1 LHQLA
6 AATTP
11 YAAPV
16 AWRFITQFLFFAGI
30 AAASGA
36 SAVYYLAVR
45 PAVRRAGP
53 RFADDGE
60 RVLTRARVVT
70 AIAGVILLL
79 VIYPQLAGKVTRS
92 VKGISYGTGLQPSTV
107 LHWIGKP
114 APAGDWL
121 SAGTLFGA
129 QFALF
134 AGSAILLI
142 IAALPALRRASSAL
156 IGLGA
161 IGVVLA
167 ELILIVP
174 GGPGDTAAA
183 ALFSEVLTNLH
194 PIAGCLWLGGVT
206 ALVATAAA
214 GRRLSPEGGAAIW
227 PVVWRRFAIIAEV
240 AVSGVIVT
248 GLWVAWESLGSF
260 DQFFTTVFGRV
271 LLAKMVVV
279 ALLLLIGALNEF
291 VMLPRIVRL
300 RAAGDDTSLFRVAV
314 RDFPR
319 LVAVEVV
326 LGIAVIAIV
335 PFLAGSGREET
346 GGMADPAPTGAILGA
361 LLIVLLI
368 VVTSFALNLRFAAGH
383 RDARKQEAHQP
394 GEGVAPS
401 LNEG

>member
-1 LHQLA
+1 MHELA
-6 AATTP
+6 AAATP

-30 AAASGA
+30 AVASGA
-36 SAVYYLAVR
+36 SAVYYLALR

-53 RFADDGE
+53 RFSGDGD
-60 RVLTRARVVT
+60 RVLARARVVT
-70 AIAGVILLL
+70 AISGLVLLL

-92 VKGISYGTGLQPSTV
+92 TKHMAYATGLQPSTV

-121 SAGTLFGA
+121 SAGATFGA
-129 QFALF
+129 QFVLF
-134 AGSAILLI
+134 AVSAILLI
-142 IAALPALRRASSAL
+142 VAALPALRRASGAL
-156 IGLGA
+156 IGIGA

-174 GGPGDTAAA
+174 SGPEDTAAS
-183 ALFSEVLTNLH
+183 ALFSEVLSNLH
-194 PIAGCLWLGGVT
+194 PVAGCLWLGGVT

-227 PVVWRRFAIIAEV
+227 PVAWRRFAIIAEV

-248 GLWVAWESLGSF
+248 GLFVAWESLGSF
-260 DQFFTTVFGRV
+260 SQFFTTVFGRL
-271 LLAKMVVV
+271 LLAKIVIV

-300 RAAGDDTSLFRVAV
+300 RAAGDDTNLFRVAV

-346 GGMADPAPTGAILGA
+346 GGTADPAPAGGILAA
-361 LLIVLLI
+361 LLIVALI
-368 VVTSFALNLRFAAGH
+368 VVASFLLNLRFAAGH
-383 RDARKQEAHQP
+383 RDARKHESIKP
-394 GEGVAPS
+394 DGEVAQA
-401 LNEG
+401 